1 MEAPW
6 LRLPAECQ
14 EPTCIAVER
23 CPRESWPAI
32 EPHAAADHRRSGQ
45 AGAAR
50 WPPRGHLL
58 LRLGEREEVRR
69 EDRNIRKALQ
79 PCEKDM
85 KSIPLYKN
93 RKGNT
98 TPGSAPR
105 FCRQNHYTH
114 APTGG
119 SHHPFSPSDQPH
131 WRASSIFPSP
141 GIDAKFRGVRE
152 GMEERRHPRG
162 PTRPNASRPPSEVD
176 LRRPRGRSSS
186 RWTRAAPAAARPAV
200 GHGCAPARPRSP
212 RRRRSRGRFR
222 SSRRRR
228 ARAAGRRGG
237 GGAGG
242 DGCWGE
248 AGAGGVP
255 VVGAH
260 KLQLGSAVLCSGTAC
275 RRRRSRGG
283 GEARRRAGVQRTGSS
298 EIRTPRSFHLLALA
312 CSAAAASCELRRRAA
327 RSGA

>member
-98 TPGSAPR
+98 TPGSAPPVLPAEPLHTCADR
-105 FCRQNHYTH
+105 WVPPPFLSLRPS
-114 APTGG
+114 ALGTGY
-119 SHHPFSPSDQPH
+119 
-131 WRASSIFPSP
+131 
-141 GIDAKFRGVRE
+141 
-152 GMEERRHPRG
+152 
-162 PTRPNASRPPSEVD
+162 PPVPQ
-176 LRRPRGRSSS
+176 RPRPIPGTPEKR
-186 RWTRAAPAAARPAV
+186 
-200 GHGCAPARPRSP
+200 
-212 RRRRSRGRFR
+212 RGRGM
-222 SSRRRR
+222 
-228 ARAAGRRGG
+228 A
-237 GGAGG
+237 
-242 DGCWGE
+242 
-248 AGAGGVP
+248 AGGVP
-255 VVGAH
+255 LSH
-260 KLQLGSAVLCSGTAC
+260 
-275 RRRRSRGG
+275 RRR
-283 GEARRRAGVQRTGSS
+283 
-298 EIRTPRSFHLLALA
+298 
-312 CSAAAASCELRRRAA
+312 
-327 RSGA
+327 